1 MSMQKMPLSMKLS
14 LGGLIFCLA
23 VLFTA
28 VWYLYG

>member
-14 LGGLIFCLA
+14 LCGLIFCLL
-23 VLFTA
+23 VLILA